1 MSSWCE
7 IPEMKQI
14 IEVIFVTFLEVKLNL
29 IITFF
34 YFNIVVLKAAYI
46 LLCICLVL

>member
-34 YFNIVVLKAAYI
+34 
-46 LLCICLVL
+46 